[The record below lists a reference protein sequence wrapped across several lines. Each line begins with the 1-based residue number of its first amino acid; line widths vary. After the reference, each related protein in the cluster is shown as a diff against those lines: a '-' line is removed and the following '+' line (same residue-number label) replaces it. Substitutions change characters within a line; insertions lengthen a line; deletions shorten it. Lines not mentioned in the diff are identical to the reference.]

1 MKFAR
6 GPHAK
11 VSPVNDVDVGVY
23 QLMQSEQLLS
33 RKVESLSQESERCK
47 EEARRACRAGKKQL
61 VGSLLL
67 QPRSGIPSCQ
77 GQGPAVQRTA
87 SLGFRRQH
95 LQVALAPQLTLYREK
110 AWMFLWL
117 WFELGCPAS
126 ALWPTMSHPDLFPYP
141 PGTEVSQG
149 QAEDRETH

>member
-1 MKFAR
+1 MLTYR
-6 GPHAK
+6 
-11 VSPVNDVDVGVY
+11 
-23 QLMQSEQLLS
+23 SEVL
-33 RKVESLSQESERCK
+33 SLSALKHSLRPCHSPALFICSSFHRCK

-67 QPRSGIPSCQ
+67 QPRRGIPSCQ